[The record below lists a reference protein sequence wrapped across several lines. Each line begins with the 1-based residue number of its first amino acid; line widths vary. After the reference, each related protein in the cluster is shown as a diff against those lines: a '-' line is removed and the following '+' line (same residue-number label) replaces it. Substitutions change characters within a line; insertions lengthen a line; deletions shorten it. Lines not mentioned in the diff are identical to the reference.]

1 MNIKITYHLQQ
12 IMFERDISERELSKI
27 SGVSKTTIN
36 NISNGRKH
44 PNGETL
50 CMLAAALR
58 VPVGDLISYK
68 LQ

>member
-1 MNIKITYHLQQ
+1 MKIQVIYHLSE
-12 IMFERDISERELSKI
+12 IMYDRHISERELSRM

-50 CMLAAALR
+50 CMLAAALKI
-58 VPVGDLISYK
+58 PVGDLISYK

>member
-1 MNIKITYHLQQ
+1 MRIRVIYHLSE
-12 IMFERDISERELSKI
+12 IMYDRNLSERELSRM

-36 NISNGRKH
+36 NINNGRKH

-50 CMLAAALR
+50 CMLASALKI
-58 VPVGDLISYK
+58 PVGDLISYK